1 MLQQIWK
8 TYYEAFELWQKAAD
22 HVWEEWARQPAV
34 VEAMSRNL
42 STMLDLRE
50 AWNRLGTNTG
60 LAPSDDFLREF
71 AYMGAGFMK
80 VAANGFVRATGRD
93 ILPRLAETPCDE
105 VYTEGK
111 ARLLRYRTRER
122 LHKTPLLIVC
132 SLVNRYYIL
141 DLTPGRSLV
150 EYLSECGYD
159 VYIIDWGSVT
169 AQEHWYDF
177 EYYNGL
183 LERCACRVLEL
194 SETEQLS
201 LLGYCIGGL
210 LSTIYTAFHP
220 EQVRNLAL
228 MATPIDFKDAGLVS
242 TWADEKNF
250 DVDRLID
257 VCKVA
262 PAELVQTAF
271 VMLKPATN
279 LTKYVNLL
287 KHPNDEAY
295 LRSFLALEIWAH
307 DNVSLPGEFYRKLV
321 KELYQQNRLVQGR
334 LQVGGRRVD
343 LEQIRSSLLVVT
355 GAHDHIV
362 PTRNS
367 VAIFEHVSSQDREH
381 LEFPYGHISMSV
393 SDGAI
398 ANFWPRLAN
407 WLSKRSSEAKEEA
420 KEKKRRG
427 RKDEVQK
434 HLPPIQ

>member
-1 MLQQIWK
+1 MLQQMMK

-22 HVWEEWARQPAV
+22 HVWEEWAKQPAV
-34 VEAMSRNL
+34 VEAMSKNL

-50 AWNRLGTNTG
+50 GWNRLGAMTG

-71 AYMGAGFMK
+71 AYLSAGFMK
-80 VAANGFVRATGRD
+80 VAANGFVRVTGRD
-93 ILPRLAETPCDE
+93 ILPRLAQTPCDE

-111 ARLLRYRTRER
+111 TRLLRYKTAKQ
-122 LHKTPLLIVC
+122 LHKMPLLIVC

-150 EYLSECGYD
+150 EYLLERGYD

-169 AQEHWYDF
+169 AEEHEYGF
-177 EYYNGL
+177 EHYVDGL
-183 LERCACRVLEL
+183 LERCARRVLEL
-194 SETEQLS
+194 SGTEQLS

-210 LSTIYTAFHP
+210 LSTIYTALNP
-220 EQVRNLAL
+220 ELVRNLVL
-228 MATPIDFKDAGLVS
+228 MATPIDFKDTGLVS
-242 TWADEKNF
+242 AWADEKHF
-250 DVDRLID
+250 DVDRLVE

-262 PAELVQTAF
+262 PAELVQNAF

-307 DNVSLPGEFYRKLV
+307 DNVSLAGEFYRKLV
-321 KELYQQNRLVQGR
+321 KDLYQQNRLVKGR
-334 LQVGGRRVD
+334 FQIGDRRVD
-343 LEQIRSSLLVVT
+343 LGRIKSSLLVVT

-362 PTRNS
+362 PTPNS
-367 VAIFEHVSSQDREH
+367 VALFEHVSSRDREH
-381 LEFPYGHISMSV
+381 AEFPYGHISMSV

-398 ANFWPRLAN
+398 ANFWPKLAD
-407 WLSKRSSEAKEEA
+407 WLSTRSSEV
-420 KEKKRRG
+420 EKAHRG
-427 RKDEVQK
+427 KKDEVQK
-434 HLPPIQ
+434 HLSALQ

>member
-1 MLQQIWK
+1 MMK

-42 STMLDLRE
+42 STILDLRE
-50 AWNRLGTNTG
+50 GWNRLGVTTG

-80 VAANGFVRATGRD
+80 VAASGFVRATGRD
-93 ILPRLAETPCDE
+93 ILPRLADTPCDE

-111 ARLLRYRTRER
+111 TRLLRYRTKDR
-122 LHKTPLLIVC
+122 LYKTPLLMVC
-132 SLVNRYYIL
+132 SLVNKYYIL

-150 EYLSECGYD
+150 EYLSERGYD

-169 AQEHWYDF
+169 AEEHWYDF
-177 EYYNGL
+177 EHYDGL
-183 LERCACRVLEL
+183 LQRCVQRVLSL
-194 SETEQLS
+194 SGTEQLS

-210 LSTIYTAFHP
+210 LSTIYTALHP
-220 EQVRNLAL
+220 ERVKNLVL
-228 MATPIDFKDAGLVS
+228 MATPIDFKNAGLISV
-242 TWADEKNF
+242 WADEKNF

-257 VCKVA
+257 VCKIA
-262 PAELVQTAF
+262 PAELVQNAF

-307 DNVSLPGEFYRKLV
+307 DNVSLPGEFYRKMV

-334 LQVGGRRVD
+334 FQVSGRKID
-343 LEQIRSSLLVVT
+343 LSQITASLLLVT
-355 GAHDHIV
+355 ATHDHIV

-367 VAIFEHVSSQDREH
+367 LALFEHVSSQDREH
-381 LEFPYGHISMSV
+381 AEFPYGHISMSV

-407 WLSKRSSEAKEEA
+407 WLSTRSSET
-420 KEKKRRG
+420 KEKGRRG
-427 RKDEVQK
+427 RDEVQK